1 MFDCH
6 GFILSR
12 QWRDT
17 RHGVELEFWVST
29 ATGPAQLLIPNQQV
43 VFFLAAPE
51 CDIADNLLATLQN
64 WSRKSVAMQT
74 FSMEPVHAY
83 YFDSQRTL
91 REARETLLEKGLSPF
106 ESDINP
112 YDRFLMEHFVRGSIR
127 ARSGEVTHKP
137 IGSSQSQYQKVI
149 HPSVRASDYYPAF
162 KVLSLDIECAMQGL
176 SLYSIGLYSKDS
188 GVEFSKV
195 FMVSQEPVGSNVE
208 VYSNEKKLLAAFLD
222 WLEGYDP
229 DIIIGWNV
237 INFDMWFLQRV
248 CEKNGLPFRIG
259 RGRSNAH
266 WRVLD
271 DEGERRAI
279 AVPGRVVLDG
289 IELLRTAAYRFE
301 SFSLNNV
308 ANVLLDDG
316 KLLVGSD
323 RGEKITEL
331 FLHDKQQFVDYNL
344 KDCKLVVDIF
354 AKTKLLQ
361 FAIARSQLTGL
372 PLDRVGGSVA
382 SFDFRYLPLL
392 HRQGYVAPNSHL
404 SGAAEPS
411 PGGFVMN
418 SQPGIFDH
426 VLVLDF
432 KSLYP
437 SIIRSFKIDPMG
449 MAIGLGSDLDQTELV
464 PGFRGAW
471 FAKKDSLLPQI
482 ITELW
487 ASRDQAKAN
496 NDDALSHAIKIM
508 MNSFYG
514 VLGASGCRFFDSRL
528 ASSITLR
535 GHQIIQQTAAFI
547 EHESPL
553 GGQCSVIYGDTDS
566 VFVWLKEAT
575 NDAQALAFGKE
586 LEQQLNIWW
595 RNTLKK
601 DYGLESALEIE
612 FETHFRKFLMP
623 TVRGS
628 DQGSKKRYAGV
639 VDDGGKPKLIFKGL
653 ENVRTDWTKLARE
666 FQLELY
672 RRVFFNEPYREFV
685 KDTVREVI
693 EGRRDAELTYRK
705 RLRRKLE
712 DYQKNIPPHVQAA
725 RKVPP
730 SSEKIRRG
738 DWIEYVITVNGAEP
752 VNAQTSQLDYQHY
765 VDRQLAPVADGIL
778 YFLEDSLGAIIDR
791 QLALFE

>member
-29 ATGPAQLLIPNQQV
+29 SSGPAQLLIPNQQV
-43 VFFLAAPE
+43 VFFLAVSE
-51 CDIADNLLATLQN
+51 CAIADSSLAALQN

-74 FSMEPVHAY
+74 FSLEPVCAY

-91 REARETLLEKGLSPF
+91 REAREILLAKGLSPL

-127 ARSGEVTHKP
+127 ARSDEVTHKK
-137 IGSSQSQYQKVI
+137 IGSSLSEYQKVI
-149 HPSVRASDYYPAF
+149 GPSVKASDYYPDF
-162 KVLSLDIECAMQGL
+162 KVLSVDIECAMEGL
-176 SLYSIGLYSKDS
+176 SLYSIGLYAKNY
-188 GVEFSKV
+188 GLEFSKV
-195 FMVSQEPVGSNVE
+195 FMVSQEPVGVNVE
-208 VYSNEKKLLAAFLD
+208 VYSNEKKLMAAFLD
-222 WLEGYDP
+222 WLEEYDP

-237 INFDMWFLQRV
+237 VNFDMWFLQRI
-248 CEKNGLPFRIG
+248 CEKIGLPFRFG

-279 AVPGRVVLDG
+279 SVPGRVVLDG
-289 IELLRTAAYRFE
+289 IELLKTAAYRFE

-331 FLHDKQQFVDYNL
+331 FLHDKQKFVDYNI

-354 AKTKLLQ
+354 EKTNLLQ

-392 HRQGYVAPNSHL
+392 HRQAFVAPNSHL
-404 SGAAEPS
+404 KGPAEAS

-449 MAIGLGSDLDQTELV
+449 MAVGLESDLDQSELV

-471 FAKKDSLLPQI
+471 FAKEGSLLPQI

-535 GHQIIQQTAAFI
+535 GHQIIQETAAFI
-547 EHESPL
+547 ENESPL
-553 GGQCSVIYGDTDS
+553 SNQCSVIYGDTDS
-566 VFVWLKEAT
+566 VFVWLKEVT
-575 NDAQALAFGKE
+575 GDAQALALGKE
-586 LEQQLNIWW
+586 LERQLNIWW
-595 RNTLKK
+595 RNKLEK

-612 FETHFRKFLMP
+612 FETHFKKFLMP
-623 TVRGS
+623 TIRGS

-639 VDDGGKPKLIFKGL
+639 VDDNGKAKLVFKGL

-672 RRVFFNEPYREFV
+672 RRVFFNEPYRDFV
-685 KDTVREVI
+685 KDTVKQVMT
-693 EGRRDAELTYRK
+693 GLRDEELTYRK

-725 RKVPP
+725 RKVSQ
-730 SSEKIRRG
+730 SSTKLRRG

-752 VNAQTSQLDYQHY
+752 VDSQTSLIDYQHY
-765 VDRQLAPVADGIL
+765 VDRQLAPAADGIL
-778 YFLEDSLGAIIDR
+778 YFLGDSLDAIIDQ
-791 QLALFE
+791 QLGLFE